1 MKMVMYGL
9 AVVGSFALAAGGSW
23 YLTKQDEAAEE
34 QTDENAEGTED
45 AEATE
50 DGKSVE
56 KPAADPD
63 APPKDPEPSAMPPRP
78 MTAEDFVRAGVLL
91 SKREKELA
99 KLEAQLEETARRQRL
114 ILLDIDAE
122 QRVADGIFTQMRST
136 LDASEQVLAQINEK
150 KAEIE
155 AMQATEDAEQGA
167 DGNATTNVQT
177 DPKSIKNLAELY
189 KNLEPDR
196 ASAIFIKM
204 ANDGSTERVVQ
215 IVNQLDKKKAAQVL
229 DSMAA
234 SSPELVVQITDM
246 LATLPQPVSTK
257 KRR

>member
-34 QTDENAEGTED
+34 QTDENAEG
-45 AEATE
+45 AETTE
-50 DGKSVE
+50 DGKSIE
-56 KPAADPD
+56 KPPADPD
-63 APPKDPEPSAMPPRP
+63 APPKDPEPSAMPAKP
-78 MTAEDFVRAGVLL
+78 MTAEDFVRHGVLL
-91 SKREKELA
+91 NKEKVALA
-99 KLEAQLEETARRQRL
+99 KRAARLDKIERQQKL

-122 QRVADGIFTQMRST
+122 QRAADGIFLQMRAT
-136 LDASEQVLAQINEK
+136 LDASEKVLAQINEK

-167 DGNATTNVQT
+167 DGNSTTKVQA

-196 ASAIFIKM
+196 ASAIFTKM
-204 ANDGSTERVVQ
+204 ANDGGTERVVQ